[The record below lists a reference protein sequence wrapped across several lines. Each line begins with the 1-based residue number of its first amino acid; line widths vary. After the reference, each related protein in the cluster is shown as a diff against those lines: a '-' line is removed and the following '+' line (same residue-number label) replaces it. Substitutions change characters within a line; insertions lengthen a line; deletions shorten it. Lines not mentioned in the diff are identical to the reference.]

1 MTATGTID
9 LHPPRPEENDRIF
22 ERHAPQALAA
32 LAGWLAADGAAPV
45 LLLAGPAGCG
55 RAALLEAAARR
66 SAGSGGEARVLP
78 LDLDGYE
85 EGSDLSRFAEV
96 QVAKRWELDDAARE
110 SLRGEVL
117 PLLPRVPL
125 SSAGA
130 ALVSLLLG
138 LDDPGVAGHHLLPAL
153 PGKEAAPVADAR
165 PVLAAL
171 IDRVSRSGLLIL
183 HVAAS
188 DLLNDPLRR
197 WLLDAS
203 HKHPRLRLAL
213 SCATADVDER
223 VAPRAERLRLD
234 LEPLPAGGL
243 LEPLQQHLH
252 DIDLE
257 TSDRLQ
263 RFLDL
268 AALCGPNVPAE
279 LLFHHLELDEDERE
293 EILDE
298 IDDGLVENAALR
310 LFVDH
315 QYGHPS
321 FPGLLTYAFLSPRL
335 NHALLEPVPQGKRE
349 QLAAELLE
357 FLNRS
362 VPLHTR
368 GMTLLRLT
376 LAAYHKEDAARR
388 FFQRELRV
396 WIGDGET
403 ADLTAELAATGI
415 EPRDLVVTAQ
425 QASGRW
431 PPHYRLAFL
440 DAAGARLADLS
451 RVERVE
457 LHNLR
462 AEALREVGRLPEGVA
477 EARTSLAEAREIHG
491 QRHPATVRAWNLLG
505 ILLREAGN
513 PTEAKGALEA
523 ALALHEAG
531 EQDENLGSML
541 ANLGTV
547 LRDLGDREG
556 ALASFERALDIHRQA
571 AGDVHPMVA
580 NDLANLASL
589 ERELERPQ
597 KALEYL
603 RPIVDIV
610 RRMYGDAHPETGR
623 ALTNVAALLRE
634 LGETNAAR
642 LHVDAALQV
651 DRQAFGEDHPQVI
664 ADLNNLAVL
673 ERELGETGA
682 AREHF
687 QLALSLAEGTFGLD
701 DPMTVQLRQALAVE

>member
-9 LHPPRPEENDRIF
+9 LHPPRPEENDRLF
-22 ERHAPQALAA
+22 ERHAPRALAA

-55 RAALLEAAARR
+55 RAGLLAAAARR
-66 SAGSGGEARVLP
+66 AAGGGGEARVLP

-85 EGSDLSRFAEV
+85 EGSDLSRFVEV
-96 QVAKRWELDDAARE
+96 QVARRWELDDAARE

-130 ALVSLLLG
+130 ALVALLLG
-138 LDDPGVAGHHLLPAL
+138 LDDAGEAGRHLLP
-153 PGKEAAPVADAR
+153 ETTPVADAR

-171 IDRVSRSGLLIL
+171 IDRVSRGGLLIL
-183 HVAAS
+183 HVVAS

-197 WLLDAS
+197 WLLDAAAE
-203 HKHPRLRLAL
+203 HPRLRLAL
-213 SCATADVDER
+213 SCAAVDVDER
-223 VAPRAERLRLD
+223 VAPRTERLRVD

-268 AALCGPNVPAE
+268 AALCGPNIPAE

-298 IDDGLVENAALR
+298 IDDGLVENPALR

-415 EPRDLVVTAQ
+415 EPRDLLVTAQ

-451 RVERVE
+451 RVEQVE

-477 EARTSLAEAREIHG
+477 EARTSLAEAREVHG

-513 PTEAKGALEA
+513 PTEAKDAMEQ
-523 ALALHEAG
+523 ALALHDAG
-531 EQDENLGSML
+531 EKDENLGSML

-547 LRDLGDREG
+547 QRDLGDREG

-634 LGETNAAR
+634 LGETKAAR

-673 ERELGETGA
+673 ERELGEAGA

>member
-1 MTATGTID
+1 MTATATID

-22 ERHAPQALAA
+22 ARHAPQALAA
-32 LAGWLAADGAAPV
+32 LAGWLAAEGAAPV

-55 RAALLEAAARR
+55 RAGLLEAAARR
-66 SAGSGGEARVLP
+66 AARSGGEIRVLP

-85 EGSDLSRFAEV
+85 EGSDLSRFLEV
-96 QVAKRWELDDAARE
+96 QAAKRWELDDEARE
-110 SLRGEVL
+110 NLREEVL
-117 PLLPRVPL
+117 PLLPRIPL

-130 ALVSLLLG
+130 ALVALLLR
-138 LDDPGVAGHHLLPAL
+138 LDDPGVAGRHLLPVL
-153 PGKEAAPVADAR
+153 PGNGAGPTGDAR

-171 IDRVSRSGLLIL
+171 IDRVSLGGLLIL

-197 WLLDAS
+197 WLLDAQG
-203 HKHPRLRLAL
+203 KHPRLRLAL
-213 SCATADVDER
+213 SCAAADVDER
-223 VAPRAERLRLD
+223 VAPRTERLRLD

-298 IDDGLVENAALR
+298 IDDDLVENAALR

-415 EPRDLVVTAQ
+415 DARDLVGTAQ

-462 AEALREVGRLPEGVA
+462 AEALREIGRLPEGVA
-477 EARTSLAEAREIHG
+477 EARTSLDEAREVHG
-491 QRHPATVRAWNLLG
+491 PRHPATVRAWNLLG
-505 ILLREAGN
+505 ILLRENGN
-513 PTEAKGALEA
+513 PTEAKAAMEQ
-523 ALALHEAG
+523 ALALHDAG
-531 EQDENLGSML
+531 EKDENLGSML

-547 LRDLGDREG
+547 QRDLGDREG
-556 ALASFERALDIHRQA
+556 ALASFERALDVHRQA

-701 DPMTVQLRQALAVE
+701 DPMTVQLRQALAAG

>member
-9 LHPPRPEENDRIF
+9 LRPPRPEENDRLF

-32 LAGWLAADGAAPV
+32 IAGWLATDGAAPV

-55 RAALLEAAARR
+55 RTGLLAAAARR
-66 SAGSGGEARVLP
+66 AAGRGGEVRVLP

-85 EGSDLSRFAEV
+85 EGSDLSRFVEV
-96 QVAKRWELDDAARE
+96 QVARRWELDDEARE
-110 SLRGEVL
+110 SLREEVL
-117 PLLPRVPL
+117 PLLPRIPL
-125 SSAGA
+125 SSTGA
-130 ALVSLLLG
+130 ALVALLLR
-138 LDDPGVAGHHLLPAL
+138 LDDPGAAGHHLLP
-153 PGKEAAPVADAR
+153 GKEANPAGDAR

-171 IDRVSRSGLLIL
+171 LDRVSLGGLLIL

-197 WLLDAS
+197 WLLDATQ
-203 HKHPRLRLAL
+203 KHPRLRLAL
-213 SCATADVDER
+213 SCAAADVDER
-223 VAPRAERLRLD
+223 VAPRAARLRLD
-234 LEPLPAGGL
+234 LEPLPAGPL

-268 AALCGPNVPAE
+268 AALCGTNVPAE

-298 IDDGLVENAALR
+298 IDDDLVENAALR

-335 NHALLEPVPQGKRE
+335 NHALLEPVPMGKRE
-349 QLAAELLE
+349 QLATELLE

-376 LAAYHKEDAARR
+376 LAGYLKEDAARR

-440 DAAGARLADLS
+440 DAAGGRLADLS

-462 AEALREVGRLPEGVA
+462 AEALREIGRLPEGVA
-477 EARTSLAEAREIHG
+477 EARTSLAEAREVHG

-505 ILLREAGN
+505 ILLRENGD
-513 PTEAKGALEA
+513 PTEARAALET
-523 ALALHEAG
+523 ALALHDGGA
-531 EQDENLGSML
+531 QDENLGSML

-547 LRDLGDREG
+547 QRDLGDREG

-571 AGDVHPMVA
+571 AGEVHPMVA
-580 NDLANLASL
+580 NDLSNLASL
-589 ERELERPQ
+589 ERELQRPQ

-701 DPMTVQLRQALAVE
+701 DPMTVQLRQALATE